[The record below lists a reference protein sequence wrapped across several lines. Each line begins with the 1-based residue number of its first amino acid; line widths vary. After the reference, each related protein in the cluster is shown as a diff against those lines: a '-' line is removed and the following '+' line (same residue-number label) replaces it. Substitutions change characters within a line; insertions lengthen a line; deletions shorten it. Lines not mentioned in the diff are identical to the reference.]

1 MTSRVEPQPSA
12 VYICSVIGLS
22 RTEVELELTP
32 SDESPALGG
41 STQVRLYASLI
52 EPWMQSQTRFSFV
65 GQVVEEEARRAE
77 ARLGDWVIGFGPLA
91 TQIAMPASQ
100 CLPVPPSDVK
110 ASVGWALSLA
120 VLRCVRSAGIQLGE
134 SVAILGY
141 GLPGKLAAQFARLS
155 GSTRVI
161 VLSSDEA
168 CESEIGEPSCSL
180 VTIEALESRDIP
192 FSEQV
197 DVLIDTVGD
206 ISLIQGA
213 FPFVRQRGRALL
225 MAPSYPSRA
234 ALDVYPEMHKRSIRS
249 QVRLLDWDLSDDV
262 NGRLPLA
269 RYLEAVRA
277 FSASGSLS
285 LAPSVQ
291 EVTLRPGTS
300 SVERIPIRPGVS
312 GLILRW
318 SASRC

>member
-1 MTSRVEPQPSA
+1 MRSTVEPQPSA
-12 VYICSVIGLS
+12 VCTCSVIGLS

-41 STQVRLYASLI
+41 STQVRLYASLF
-52 EPWMQSQTRFSFV
+52 EPWMQSQSRFSFV
-65 GQVVEEEARRAE
+65 GQVVEEGARRSE
-77 ARLGDWVIGFGPLA
+77 VRLGDWVIGFGPLA
-91 TQIAMPASQ
+91 TQIAVPAPQ
-100 CLPVPPSDVK
+100 CLPVPPGNVR

-120 VLRCVRSAGIQLGE
+120 VLRCVRSVGIQLGE
-134 SVAILGY
+134 SVAILGC

-155 GSTRVI
+155 GSTRVV

-168 CESEIGEPSCSL
+168 CESEIGEPLCNL

-197 DVLIDTVGD
+197 DVLIDTVGST
-206 ISLIQGA
+206 SLIQGA
-213 FPFVRQRGRALL
+213 FPFVRQRGRVLL
-225 MAPSYPSRA
+225 MAPSYPSWA

-249 QVRLLDWDLSDDV
+249 QVRLLDWDPSDDV
-262 NGRLPLA
+262 NGRLSLA

-285 LAPSVQ
+285 LASSVQ
-291 EVTLRPGTS
+291 EVTLRPGNS
-300 SVERIPIRPGVS
+300 SVERIPICPGVS

-318 SASRC
+318 PAIRS